1 MVKNY
6 YEILGLAKT
15 ASQNDIKKA
24 YRQLAKQHHPDV
36 NAGSKESEQ
45 LFKDITEAY
54 QTLQDESAR
63 EAYDARYEAF
73 VQGRGQARERNGA
86 EQARAQGQ
94 AKANQQRANPGASM
108 EDLHKTFEQFFGFHP
123 KTGEVNE
130 KSMNRGKKNPLDT
143 TDMFEQFFRM
153 KKK

>member
-1 MVKNY
+1 MKNY

-15 ASQNDIKKA
+15 ASPNDIKKA
-24 YRQLAKQHHPDV
+24 YRHLAKKHHPDV

-63 EAYDARYEAF
+63 QAYDARYEAY
-73 VQGRGQARERNGA
+73 VQGKGQARQQSGTGKA
-86 EQARAQGQ
+86 GARAQRTTAQ
-94 AKANQQRANPGASM
+94 ERANQGVTM
-108 EDLHKTFEQFFGFHP
+108 ENLESAFERFFGFHP
-123 KTGEVNE
+123 KTGEVSQ
-130 KSMNRGKKNPLDT
+130 KGMNAGKKNPLDT
-143 TDMFEQFFRM
+143 TDLFEQFFRM